1 MDRKKVEIETKE
13 ILEKYAKALEK
24 IDEERVNFYTYRDK
38 FEREEKEGDEFNF
51 KKDLLE
57 NAPRKDKDFIIAEK
71 GGWKWI
77 IEMN

>member
-71 GGWKWI
+71 GGWK
-77 IEMN
+77 